1 MKDRAMKKLLTAIA
15 TTAAVT
21 LAGIIAAPAARAL
34 PTFGQVLGDG
44 ASIDEALAMYDNY
57 EVDFSDS
64 EAEALELSA
73 LAVANTLGTDEDMFF
88 ALLEDPSLLDSLY
101 SGSDAQNDFNTS
113 GFGVFTAQG
122 CSVNAD
128 CALKA
133 IGLSLSIQC
142 AGQVG
147 LSGGL
152 YSPEAWASCVQEKDI
167 DAYYAAV
174 ACTWGDCPFA
184 ALPGQ
189 QVVACN
195 KSPNAVIA
203 GKVLLNLPPTLSQGK
218 NDSMQIGL
226 LSQG

>member
-1 MKDRAMKKLLTAIA
+1 MKKLLTAIA

-34 PTFGQVLGDG
+34 PTFGEVLGDG
-44 ASIDEALAMYDNY
+44 VGDYYSDLQMLYNGEADLSTSETEALDLTAQ
-57 EVDFSDS
+57 
-64 EAEALELSA
+64 A
-73 LAVANTLGTDEDMFF
+73 LATTLGGDPNDMFL

-101 SGSDAQNDFNTS
+101 SGSNAQNDINTS

-174 ACTWGDCPFA
+174 ACTWGDCPFSA
-184 ALPGQ
+184 APGEK
-189 QVVACN
+189 VFACN
-195 KSPNAVIA
+195 NSPKALVA